1 MINFIRLIFISSCI
15 LLWFSASAQ
24 RAPGSAQFKCAT
36 PDLTKAELQALNSQ
50 AAFALKIKQASG
62 VGQTGIKYVPIRP
75 HIFRRSDGTGGMT
88 LAKMNNILAVTNSYY
103 LLNGSGIQFY
113 FAGITPDYIDNDA
126 LYSSF
131 PAYNETSVEGRD
143 ALNAMNQYYVNAF
156 DQSGLGGYAH
166 FPNIDNIQSTRSFI
180 LNESDEN
187 DLGNRLLPHELGH
200 SFSLYHTFGNSSSG
214 TDELVT
220 RGAGANCTTAGDEL
234 CDTPADPYGK
244 TGATTIYINGCET
257 YTGSITDVQ
266 NLTYTP
272 SVTNLMSYYFPCTH
286 DFTPGQYE
294 RIQAGL
300 ALRQTHTSYSL
311 DYLPTAVAAPSNV
324 AAAIN
329 SGNVVITWQDN
340 GTNEMGYFIERSTSS
355 TTGFVPVGGVGT
367 DATTYTDT
375 KAAPLTT
382 YYYRVRPSNSTT
394 QGVSSVVSVVTP
406 ACHPFYYYNCADGDG
421 LKSLV
426 INGNIISQNSGCSIG
441 GYSSTTVISGTV
453 TSGQSA
459 TFTGTLLS
467 SSYEEGVAIWADL
480 NRNGLFE
487 TSQNELLY
495 QTPSS
500 TTAPFSGNLS
510 FPANLTAGPIMIRVV
525 VAYNMVPAD
534 PCGIYTYGE
543 TEDYQLMVI
552 NSPSADL
559 SLTVQTS
566 NRTPLV
572 NQPVTVSVTIQNNGP
587 DNATGISWQ
596 NRLPSNLSFVSGGTG
611 VVSSGT
617 AVGGSGLAINSGAS
631 ATFTYQVS
639 PTQPGSY
646 LNAVQIMTS
655 DQPDPDS
662 QPGSGTGDGQDDAA
676 IPDFRTTDG
685 STAVYAS
692 PNPNQTP
699 LPAVASNQP
708 VPDPT
713 KADLSLALRVDTR
726 TPKSGQAVTFSIIVS
741 NAGGS
746 TASTVV
752 VRDTLWGM
760 TFVGSPSGVSVVGSG
775 NGYSIV
781 QATITSIAA
790 GSSAQL
796 LFTATPTATGHIINS
811 AQIWSSATPDPDSTP
826 GSATPTANNLN
837 GEDDTASIDLR
848 VGS

>member
-24 RAPGSAQFKCAT
+24 RVPGSTQFKCAT

-126 LYSSF
+126 LYTSY
-131 PAYNETSVEGRD
+131 PAYNETPVEGRD

-244 TGATTIYINGCET
+244 TGATTVYFNGCET
-257 YTGSITDVQ
+257 YTGSITDAQ
-266 NLTYTP
+266 SQTYTP
-272 SVTNLMSYYFPCTH
+272 SVTNIMSYYFPCTH

-311 DYLPTAVAAPSNV
+311 DYPPTVVAAPSNV
-324 AAAIN
+324 SAAIN
-329 SGNVVITWQDN
+329 SGNVVLTWQDN

-367 DATTYTDT
+367 DATTFTDT

-406 ACHPFYYYNCADGDG
+406 NCHPFYYYNCADGDG

-426 INGNIISQNSGCSIG
+426 INGSVISQNSGCSVG
-441 GYSSTTVISGTV
+441 GYSSTTVVSGTV
-453 TSGQSA
+453 TSGQSV

-467 SSYEEGVAIWADL
+467 SSYSEGVAIWADL

-510 FPANLTAGPIMIRVV
+510 FPANLTAGPITIRVV

-552 NSPSADL
+552 NPPSADL

-596 NRLPSNLSFVSGGTG
+596 NRLPSNLSFVSGGMG
-611 VVSSGT
+611 VASSGT
-617 AVGGSGLAINSGAS
+617 AVGGSGIAVNSGAS

-639 PTQPGSY
+639 PTQPGMY

-676 IPDFRTTDG
+676 MLDIRTTDG

-726 TPKSGQAVTFSIIVS
+726 TPKSGQAVMFSITVS

-746 TASTVV
+746 MASTVV

-760 TFVGSPSGVSVVGSG
+760 TFTSSASGVSIVGSG
-775 NGYSIV
+775 NGYSIIE
-781 QATITSIAA
+781 ASITSIAA

-796 LFTATPTATGHIINS
+796 IFTATPTATGHIMNS